1 MNLTFSPPPA
11 RATRPG
17 PAVGLLAL
25 AAALAGGLA
34 APARAEPNPYYIGV
48 SQYLGHE
55 SNIYRLGDNQSL
67 AGNPKLSKSDTVSG
81 TSLVAGVDQ
90 SFGRQRLYGSGSL
103 RANRYQNNS
112 NLNGETYGLNLALDW
127 ATVERLSGTLSVAA
141 DQSLSQFNSNSF
153 GGVVQTKKN
162 LVNTD
167 QVNAKVRL
175 GVVTRYTAEAMLGY
189 RQRSYSAREYDRLGF
204 NETSGLIGGRY
215 RPSNLLNLGLAL
227 RLTKA
232 DYPHFVTLAG
242 GGFVA
247 DRLTR
252 QDIDLTADWQPSGN
266 SRVTARL
273 SPTHTRYDRNTLSNF
288 SGLTGSADWGWQAT
302 GKTRITSTLS
312 HDTGQ
317 SSDAINLGV
326 LGIGVIDYGRV
337 TTALQVRSA
346 YDFSA
351 KIGLTS
357 ALSYSHRTLTNIF
370 AAANLPGSTRQGS
383 DDTAKLTLGGQ
394 WTPFRSTQVGCDL
407 STERRRTGN
416 PQVSLPM
423 SATTFGCYGQLT
435 LQ

>member
-1 MNLTFSPPPA
+1 MNPTFCPPAA
-11 RATRPG
+11 RATRPS
-17 PAVGLLAL
+17 PPVSLLAL
-25 AAALAGGLA
+25 AAALAAGLA
-34 APARAEPNPYYIGV
+34 ANARAETSPYYIGV

-55 SNIYRLGDNQSL
+55 SNIYRLGDSQSL
-67 AGNPKLSKSDTVSG
+67 ANNPGLSKSDTVSG

-103 RANRYQNNS
+103 RANRYQNNTS
-112 NLNGETYGLNLALDW
+112 LNGETYGLNLALDW
-127 ATVERLSGTLSVAA
+127 ATVERLSGTLSASA
-141 DQSLSQFNSNSF
+141 DQSLSQFNSSSF

-162 LVNTD
+162 LEKTE
-167 QVNAKVRL
+167 QVTARVRL

-189 RQRSYSAREYDRLGF
+189 RQRSYSASEYDRLSF
-204 NETSGLIGGRY
+204 NETSGSVGGRY
-215 RPSNLLNLGLAL
+215 RPSNLLNLGVAL
-227 RLTKA
+227 RLTQA
-232 DYPHFVTLAG
+232 DYPRFAALAG
-242 GGFVA
+242 GGFEP

-266 SRVTARL
+266 SQVTARL
-273 SPTHTRYDRNTLSNF
+273 SPTRTRYDRNTQSDF
-288 SGLTGSADWGWQAT
+288 SGLTGSASWGWQAT
-302 GKTRITSTLS
+302 GKMRITSTLS

-317 SSDAINLGV
+317 SSDAVNLGV
-326 LGIGVIDYGRV
+326 LGTGVIDYGRV

-383 DDTAKLTLGGQ
+383 DDTAKLALGAR

-407 STERRRTGN
+407 STERRRTSN
-416 PQVSLPM
+416 PQLSLPM
-423 SATTFGCYGQLT
+423 SATTFGCYGQFT

>member
-1 MNLTFSPPPA
+1 M
-11 RATRPG
+11 
-17 PAVGLLAL
+17 
-25 AAALAGGLA
+25 
-34 APARAEPNPYYIGV
+34 
-48 SQYLGHE
+48 
-55 SNIYRLGDNQSL
+55 
-67 AGNPKLSKSDTVSG
+67 
-81 TSLVAGVDQ
+81 
-90 SFGRQRLYGSGSL
+90 
-103 RANRYQNNS
+103 
-112 NLNGETYGLNLALDW
+112 
-127 ATVERLSGTLSVAA
+127 
-141 DQSLSQFNSNSF
+141 
-153 GGVVQTKKN
+153 QTKKN

-189 RQRSYSAREYDRLGF
+189 RQRSYSASEYDRLSF
-204 NETSGLIGGRY
+204 NETSGSVGGRY

-227 RLTKA
+227 RLTQA
-232 DYPHFVTLAG
+232 DYPHFAALAG
-242 GGFVA
+242 GGFA
-247 DRLTR
+247 PDRLTR
-252 QDIDLTADWQPSGN
+252 QDIDLTADWQASGN
-266 SRVTARL
+266 SQVTARL

-288 SGLTGSADWGWQAT
+288 SGLTGSAGWGWQAT
-302 GKTRITSTLS
+302 GKMRITSTVS

-317 SSDAINLGV
+317 SSDAVNLGV

-383 DDTAKLTLGGQ
+383 DDTAKLTLGAQ

-423 SATTFGCYGQLT
+423 SATTFGCYGQFT